1 MITSNLTDAFRIT
14 AGFVGID
21 YRGATLRLNG

>member
-1 MITSNLTDAFRIT
+1 MIINISRDAFRIT